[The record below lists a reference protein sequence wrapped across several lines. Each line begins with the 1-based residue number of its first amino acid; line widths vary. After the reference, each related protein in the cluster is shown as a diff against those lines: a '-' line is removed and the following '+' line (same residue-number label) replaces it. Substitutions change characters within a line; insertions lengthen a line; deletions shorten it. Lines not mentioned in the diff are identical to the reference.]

1 MGQVYPLILGC
12 RHLSYLPCQVIY
24 LITHHFI
31 SIILII
37 CRPIPGFLSHPQT
50 VYPSYLTPQL
60 NLTQSNLTMNNLGH
74 QHSQNNRLAQQ
85 TMANISQQLNSQ
97 NMRITSPQIHLNSIN
112 SISPSTTQ
120 NLSISPSQL
129 NGRPSPG
136 QNLIINPNPNSPGK
150 IISRTESIENPESP
164 TGGSSASTGNL
175 TNQTSIVPSCKENPL
190 NMSMNNSDMRSNS
203 IAALRIK
210 AKEHLESMNKG
221 LTIV

>member
-12 RHLSYLPCQVIY
+12 RPLFYLPCQVIY

-60 NLTQSNLTMNNLGH
+60 NLTQSNLTMNNLG
-74 QHSQNNRLAQQ
+74 QHSQNMTRISPQS
-85 TMANISQQLNSQ
+85 MATISQQLNSQ
-97 NMRITSPQIHLNSIN
+97 NMRITSPHLNSIN
-112 SISPSTTQ
+112 SISPSSQ

-136 QNLIINPNPNSPGK
+136 QNLTNPNPNSPGK
-150 IISRTESIENPESP
+150 IISRTGSIEHPDICESP
-164 TGGSSASTGNL
+164 GASTANL
-175 TNQTSIVPSCKENPL
+175 TNTSNNCSSKENPL

-210 AKEHLESMNKG
+210 AKEHLESMSKG